1 MEYQRVFKK
10 WGLKKWLIALLL
22 FLFIILVLLPFYW
35 MACTSFKGFD
45 QLYGNESPL
54 IPRPWVLTNY
64 IELFQKT
71 EFIYW
76 FRNSVIVSLGATLI
90 SLGAGCL
97 GGYAL
102 TRLKFFG
109 SSTIS
114 SSILITYLV
123 PPAILFIPLYVILR
137 SLKMINSLWALIIT
151 YPTFSIP
158 FSTWL
163 LMGFFKSIPKELEES
178 ALIDGASR
186 FKVFLYIVL
195 PLCAPGILAAGLN
208 AFILAWN
215 EFLYAL
221 IFIQDVKLKTL
232 SVGIQELILGDVY
245 LWQQLMA
252 ASVITTIPVVMFFV
266 YLQKYMIEG
275 LMVGAVKG

>member
-1 MEYQRVFKK
+1 MV
-10 WGLKKWLIALLL
+10 
-22 FLFIILVLLPFYW
+22 
-35 MACTSFKGFD
+35 CTSFKGFG

-54 IPRPWVLTNY
+54 IPKPCVLTNY
-64 IELFQKT
+64 LELLQKT

-76 FRNSVIVSLGATLI
+76 FRNSVIVSLASTLI
-90 SLGAGCL
+90 SLIAGCL

-102 TRLKFFG
+102 VRLRFFG
-109 SSTIS
+109 SSTLS
-114 SSILITYLV
+114 SSILITYLI
-123 PPAILFIPLYVILR
+123 PPSILFIPLYYILR
-137 SLKMINSLWALIIT
+137 TLKVINSLWALIIA

-163 LMGFFKSIPKELEES
+163 LVGFFKSIPKELEES

-186 FKVFLYIVL
+186 LKVFLYIVL
-195 PLCAPGILAAGLN
+195 PLCIPGILAAGLN

-232 SVGIQELILGDVY
+232 SVGIQELIMGDVY

-252 ASVITTIPVVMFFV
+252 ASVITTIPVVMFFI